1 MKRVAAFLFLL
12 LGAMGCDD
20 SVTPKEQLEGNWL
33 FQTSDGLAGMG
44 LTFNGDQYTAYV
56 MELTSSASANAEV
69 ETGSFLTSDTQIVF
83 TPREWSCPGP
93 DSIYVLPYGLAS
105 GSLTITSGATLIVFQ
120 RNVASPAT
128 NFVITTGCSSQTGT
142 FVPMPVAPVSNS

>member
-1 MKRVAAFLFLL
+1 MKRMAVFLFLL

-20 SVTPKEQLEGNWL
+20 PVTPKGQLEGNWL
-33 FQTSDGLAGMG
+33 FEASDGLTGIG
-44 LTFNGDQYTAYV
+44 LTFNGDQYTGYV
-56 MELTSSASANAEV
+56 MGLTSSTSANAEV

-93 DSIYVLPYGLAS
+93 DSIYVMPYALAN
-105 GSLTITSGATLIVFQ
+105 GSLAITSGATVVVFQ
-120 RNVASPAT
+120 RNLASPAT
-128 NFVITTGCSSQTGT
+128 NFVITTGCTQTGT